1 MNHIMCPFDGSDPAS
16 RALQLAIVLAKS
28 LEARLTVLIVSE
40 YIVGRHDVMEVW
52 SEPELKVIQDHANGI
67 IAKTG
72 YANVAIME
80 ERSRDAAFTIVDYAE
95 RNKIELIVIG
105 ASGKNTVKRF
115 LLGSVS
121 NDVVRKAHCPVTIVH

>member
-1 MNHIMCPFDGSDPAS
+1 MKPTIAPA
-16 RALQLAIVLAKS
+16 I
-28 LEARLTVLIVSE
+28 
-40 YIVGRHDVMEVW
+40 GRHDVW
-52 SEPELKVIQDHANGI
+52 SEPELKVIQDHANEI
-67 IAKTG
+67 IAKTDYVG
-72 YANVAIME
+72 ASIVK

-95 RNKIELIVIG
+95 RNKVELIVIG

>member
-121 NDVVRKAHCPVTIVH
+121 KDVVRKAHCPVTIVH

>member
-72 YANVAIME
+72 YANVALME